1 MRYNTDQK
9 NSNEH
14 FSRSVLFLRIAT
26 IYSIYNRIVKKTG
39 SVQTHLLFSKTV
51 CRILRI
57 ESKRKLK
64 ILLNKGYLTFF

>member
-26 IYSIYNRIVKKTG
+26 IYSINIY
-39 SVQTHLLFSKTV
+39 QDSKTRQV
-51 CRILRI
+51 VY
-57 ESKRKLK
+57 KLIFCFLK
-64 ILLNKGYLTFF
+64 PSVGSFVLNLSEN